1 MLDKKYVLENLD
13 LVKTSAQNK
22 GFIFDSASFQKL
34 DTEISK
40 LKTEHENLLAEKN
53 KLSKSIPTATD
64 KQKIISESK
73 QVGEKAKDIEN
84 KLKQEEAVFEDMML
98 RIPQVHADGVPV
110 GKTDSENVVIKTL
123 GKKTEF
129 NFEPKDHYTLL
140 EENDWADFLTTA
152 DVCGSRS
159 YTLKGAMARLE
170 RAIQDFVLDKLS
182 KNGFTV
188 MSVPSLCKP
197 DNIFDAGHFPGKD
210 LSNLKDDVYFLE
222 GTNLC
227 LAGTSEITLNGFHKN
242 TILKEDE
249 LPKLYAGF
257 SPCFRKEAGAAGKDT
272 RGLVR
277 VHQFAK
283 VEQFVFCKKD
293 QSKEMFEK
301 LLGILEETMV
311 DLELPYQLLEACTG
325 DMGFNKV
332 KLIDVEAWVPT
343 QEKYRELGSC
353 SMIYDFQSRRTN
365 TRYRDSQT
373 GKLEFTHTLNNTG
386 IATPRVLVPLME
398 NHQTQDGDIRIPE
411 KLRPYMNNA
420 KTLKGFLS

>member
-1 MLDKKYVLENLD
+1 MIDKKYILENLD
-13 LVKTSAQNK
+13 RVKKSAQNK

-40 LKTEHENLLAEKN
+40 LKTTHENLLAEKN

-73 QVGEKAKDIEN
+73 QVGEKAKEIEN
-84 KLKQEEAVFEDMML
+84 VLRQEEAVFEDLML
-98 RIPQVHADGVPV
+98 RVPQVHEEGVPI
-110 GKTDSENVVIKTL
+110 GKDDSGNVVIKTV
-123 GKKTEF
+123 GEKTEF
-129 NFEPKDHYTLL
+129 NFKPKDHYTLL

-182 KNGFTV
+182 RNGFTV
-188 MSVPSLCKP
+188 LSVPSLCKP
-197 DNIFDAGHFPGKD
+197 QNIFDAGHFPGKD
-210 LSNLKDDVYFLE
+210 LEALKDDVYFLE
-222 GTNLC
+222 GTDLC

-242 TILKEDE
+242 QILNEKD
-249 LPKLYAGF
+249 LPKFYAGF

-283 VEQFVFCKKD
+283 VEQFVFCKKG
-293 QSKEMFEK
+293 QSQEIFEK
-301 LLGILEETMV
+301 LLGILEETML

-325 DMGFNKV
+325 DMGFNKI
-332 KLIDVEAWVPT
+332 KMTDVEAWVPT

-353 SMIYDFQSRRTN
+353 SIIGDFQSRRTN

-411 KLRPYMNNA
+411 KLRPYMNDA